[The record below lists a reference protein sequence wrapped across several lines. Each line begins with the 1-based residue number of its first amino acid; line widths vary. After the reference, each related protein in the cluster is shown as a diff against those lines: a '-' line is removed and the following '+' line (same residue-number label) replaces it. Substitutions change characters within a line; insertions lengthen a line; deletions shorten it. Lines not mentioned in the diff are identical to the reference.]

1 MMDATAN
8 QRTDILCIDDDPN
21 IIAGL
26 TQMLMAAGHSCRCCG
41 DRDSAMASLRD
52 VAPDLVIVDINLG
65 EASGLD
71 LCDQMRQNE
80 HLREVPVIFLSG
92 AEIPN
97 IVQRTRA
104 VGGTYYLRK
113 PYDAEVLLELVEKA
127 LWMPHV
133 AKTQVATP
141 HFAGVPMKGPA
152 ATGGPTTKGPTTKGP
167 TIGSPMTGP
176 TNTHQ
181 RHTL

>member
-1 MMDATAN
+1 MDSAASSH
-8 QRTDILCIDDDPN
+8 TDILCIDDDPN

-26 TQMLMAAGHSCRCCG
+26 TQLLMAAGHSCRCCG
-41 DRDSAMASLRD
+41 DRDSALRSLREN
-52 VAPDLVIVDINLG
+52 APDLVIVDINLG

-71 LCDQMRQNE
+71 LCDQMRQSE
-80 HLREVPVIFLSG
+80 HLRDVPVIFLSG

-133 AKTQVATP
+133 ANTHLAQP
-141 HFAGVPMKGPA
+141 HFGDSMSR
-152 ATGGPTTKGPTTKGP
+152 TR
-167 TIGSPMTGP
+167 S
-176 TNTHQ
+176 
-181 RHTL
+181 